1 MANIKPIERMSFKLL
16 PGEIFKPLK
25 FRFKGSLLRNQYA
38 ISNKGRIVSFRE
50 KTEDGKLLKGTLV
63 QGYRVFKAKPDGQN
77 VTLFIH
83 KIVAETFN
91 RKPGKKAEFVIHI
104 DHDKLNNKAENLKW
118 VTREELNEHLKN
130 SPRLKAY
137 YNRGDAAKRKA
148 AASKARP
155 KSKTVSAVKA
165 KSKTPAASKKAAT
178 GKAGTAKKAKTSGGK
193 SSAAKKA
200 ATPAKKTTAR
210 KAAPA
215 AKATSSKG
223 KDKKKKKK

>member
-1 MANIKPIERMSFKLL
+1 MSFKLL
-16 PGEIFKPLK
+16 PGETFKPLK
-25 FRFKGSLLRNQYA
+25 FSFKGSLLRNQYA

-91 RKPGKKAEFVIHI
+91 KKPGRKAEFVIHL

-118 VTREELNEHLKN
+118 VTREELNQHLKN
-130 SPRLKAY
+130 SPKLKAY

-148 AASKARP
+148 AKTKAKP
-155 KSKTVSAVKA
+155 AAKAPA
-165 KSKTPAASKKAAT
+165 KSKSSSKAVAGKAKAVAKAAPKKAAT
-178 GKAGTAKKAKTSGGK
+178 KAVAVKKATP
-193 SSAAKKA
+193 AAKKKA
-200 ATPAKKTTAR
+200 VAKATPAKKTAAPK
-210 KAAPA
+210 KAAPKA
-215 AKATSSKG
+215 AKG
-223 KDKKKKKK
+223 KDKKKKK

>member
-1 MANIKPIERMSFKLL
+1 MSFKLL
-16 PGEIFKPLK
+16 PGETFKPLK
-25 FRFKGSLLRNQYA
+25 FSFKGTLLRNQYA

-91 RKPGKKAEFVIHI
+91 KKSGRKAEFVIHL

-118 VTREELNEHLKN
+118 VTREELNDHLKN
-130 SPRLKAY
+130 SPKLKAY

-148 AASKARP
+148 ASSKG
-155 KSKTVSAVKA
+155 KA
-165 KSKTPAASKKAAT
+165 KAAKPAARSTAKAKPAASKKAAPAA
-178 GKAGTAKKAKTSGGK
+178 KAKSSTRTTAKKAVPAPAKKG
-193 SSAAKKA
+193 AAVKKA
-200 ATPAKKTTAR
+200 APS
-210 KAAPA
+210 KAMAV
-215 AKATSSKG
+215 S

>member
-1 MANIKPIERMSFKLL
+1 MSFKLL
-16 PGEIFKPLK
+16 PGETFKPLK
-25 FRFKGSLLRNQYA
+25 FSFKGSLLRNQYA

-91 RKPGKKAEFVIHI
+91 KKPGRKAEFVIHL

-118 VTREELNEHLKN
+118 VTREELNQHLKN
-130 SPRLKAY
+130 SPKLKAY

-148 AASKARP
+148 AKTKAKP
-155 KSKTVSAVKA
+155 AAKAPA
-165 KSKTPAASKKAAT
+165 KSKSSSKAVAGKAKAVAKAAPKKAAT
-178 GKAGTAKKAKTSGGK
+178 KAVAVKKATP
-193 SSAAKKA
+193 AAKKKA
-200 ATPAKKTTAR
+200 VAKATPAKKTAAPKKVAP
-210 KAAPA
+210 KAA
-215 AKATSSKG
+215 KG
-223 KDKKKKKK
+223 KDKKKKK

>member
-1 MANIKPIERMSFKLL
+1 MSFKLL
-16 PGEIFKPLK
+16 PGETFKPLK
-25 FRFKGSLLRNQYA
+25 FSFKGTLLRNQYA

-91 RKPGKKAEFVIHI
+91 KKSGRKAEFVIHL

-118 VTREELNEHLKN
+118 VTREELNDHLKN
-130 SPRLKAY
+130 SPKLKAY

-148 AASKARP
+148 ASKG
-155 KSKTVSAVKA
+155 KA
-165 KSKTPAASKKAAT
+165 KAAKPAARS
-178 GKAGTAKKAKTSGGK
+178 TAKAK
-193 SSAAKKA
+193 
-200 ATPAKKTTAR
+200 PAVSK

-215 AKATSSKG
+215 AKAKSSARTTAKKAAPAPAKKATAVKKAAPSKATAVS

>member
-1 MANIKPIERMSFKLL
+1 MSFKLL
-16 PGEIFKPLK
+16 PGETFKPLK
-25 FRFKGSLLRNQYA
+25 FSFKGSLLRNQYA

-83 KIVAETFN
+83 KIVAETFTK
-91 RKPGKKAEFVIHI
+91 KPGRKAEFVIHL

-130 SPRLKAY
+130 SPKLKAY

-148 AASKARP
+148 AKEKARP
-155 KSKTVSAVKA
+155 TPKAPA
-165 KSKTPAASKKAAT
+165 KSKSGSKVLTGKAKAGAKAKAAPKKAAP
-178 GKAGTAKKAKTSGGK
+178 KTAVVKKAAP
-193 SSAAKKA
+193 AAKKKAVAKA
-200 ATPAKKTTAR
+200 APAKKTTAPKKATP
-210 KAAPA
+210 KAA
-215 AKATSSKG
+215 KG
-223 KDKKKKKK
+223 KDKKKKK

>member
-1 MANIKPIERMSFKLL
+1 MSFKLL
-16 PGEIFKPLK
+16 PGETFKPLK
-25 FRFKGSLLRNQYA
+25 FSFKGSLLRNQYA

-91 RKPGKKAEFVIHI
+91 KKPGRKAEFVIHL

-118 VTREELNEHLKN
+118 VTREELNQHLKN
-130 SPRLKAY
+130 SPKLKAY

-148 AASKARP
+148 AKTKAKP
-155 KSKTVSAVKA
+155 AAKAPA
-165 KSKTPAASKKAAT
+165 KSKSSSKAVAGKAKAGAKAAPKKAAT
-178 GKAGTAKKAKTSGGK
+178 KAAAVKKATP
-193 SSAAKKA
+193 AAKKKA
-200 ATPAKKTTAR
+200 VAKATPAKKTAAPK
-210 KAAPA
+210 KAAPKA
-215 AKATSSKG
+215 AKG
-223 KDKKKKKK
+223 KDKKKKK